1 MSSNCFHK
9 SLTTNVII
17 RAIESVCIKLDIKLK
32 ESHKSIMAILI
43 PSLVYRDGT
52 IIILSETIH
61 QINRI
66 IKKHNNNIDF
76 VSILLGWN
84 CISTIDKYGTITIP
98 LSFFLNKLNVNRI
111 IISKERKRFLS
122 KKVLT
127 NATQTLCTAEVL
139 NHLGVPKA
147 IAIPL
152 VNIILELFYMD
163 LKKERKMMTEANV
176 AFKDYKMSEVTKILK
191 QMQFE
196 KIFLSTAILL
206 IISSI
211 GLNISHSLIFVSVL
225 TELFDVIKVEHKKA
239 TAKGFLK

>member
-1 MSSNCFHK
+1 MLQQATSVNIAIK
-9 SLTTNVII
+9 V
-17 RAIESVCIKLDIKLK
+17 IESICAKFEIELK